1 MQEQR
6 ARTRRE
12 LLEAEEARQSHPE
25 AGLPSLPASVG
36 LRDDALV
43 SRGAGSHRAG
53 VALGLQRAQGN
64 GHVQRLLKG
73 TASGTSRG
81 GPAPALPQASPLP
94 SALAQQIEAARGT
107 GQPLDRRTR
116 EPLEAA
122 LGADLRDVRVHA
134 GPPAS
139 RLATALDAE
148 AFTTGSDVF
157 FGRGTYSPGS
167 PRGREILGHE
177 LVHVVQQRQGRLGGQ
192 PATVRPAGEG
202 LEQEAT
208 EIGQRL
214 TAPGAPGRGPAPPH
228 GTAALAGVGRTSPI
242 QRLEAAHHE
251 HAERFGLTT
260 TSDTGERGGL
270 TEAEAGAVY
279 FGNWQRDFNQ
289 AFGNNALRNLLG
301 DELLFEIINLL
312 AINKFGRDL
321 DPQEFGVYSPR
332 EHIDL
337 PAGQINA
344 DLLMGP
350 AAPTIQGQT
359 VERPA
364 EDISSPE
371 AIAALFQVNEAGLPA
386 YLARSI
392 QYVEEEFSTA
402 ADLGRTPDGLMHFGN
417 GLHSVEDLFAHSN
430 WAEIAVG
437 RLISDGALTFSPEL
451 TDELHQREQG
461 GLDPIETL
469 AGQTEGGI
477 PILTT
482 GSFVTDDT
490 FESIKEE
497 ISNFLRGFDP
507 FTAGNEER
515 SRQFMTMA
523 LERYERMS
531 ESGAAGQ
538 IVVPFLENL
547 GTLLTDKLAE
557 KAREAIAGEQSGEG
571 GLLEAV
577 RGAAGEVVGAG
588 LELAG
593 ETLGTEWV
601 QGAIAGGINRV
612 GDLPLSELYS
622 FAADARGAVRDF
634 FDSIDEQLQE
644 IPVYGQTL
652 RPWVRARMEELRELV
667 RAPIR
672 EAVGWLADYVQEQ
685 LVEASAAGTNI
696 EEQIRG
702 HIGNVANPD
711 AREQL
716 QNASTSDRIAMLSNP
731 QFMAAAQM
739 DPMERDRLV
748 AMLSL
753 PDWARAGPSH
763 TQIAKD
769 HADSPFFGVAF
780 FLAQSVDRE
789 LRDLLMAVWDIE
801 GTNVAEPEL
810 AEGYEGEIPPEIAA
824 RRAPAGTPEE
834 EMTTE
839 ERLAEREA
847 AEEAPH
853 YREIRSREEAE
864 RIMEEGGVPERE
876 EHGGET
882 LRAGLATAARL
893 AARAAAEVP
902 DAVRGLA
909 DRVEAAAPEV
919 AAELRATADGLPAGL
934 ESLAAQLEATGVRDL
949 APLAERARELAREK
963 EGLVERTQALLRR
976 AAATVAGAAEELAD
990 VADQLR
996 TAADAVGPSMRQV
1009 SGMLRGLAPQIEEFA
1024 GAAIRNEDQV
1034 ERVRAVRVTTSE
1046 WSFESHA
1053 RADSPERAD
1062 LFTRVHEV
1070 MNHPYQ
1076 GDWWHERLL
1085 GWCTDHR
1092 ERLEA
1097 YIRARN
1103 SGEMHSHGH

>member
-1 MQEQR
+1 MGPVEATPLKTAPESR
-6 ARTRRE
+6 LAP
-12 LLEAEEARQSHPE
+12 EAEAAVLSDPRFNASANLHPKAE
-25 AGLPSLPASVG
+25 VL
-36 LRDDALV
+36 
-43 SRGAGSHRAG
+43 
-53 VALGLQRAQGN
+53 LGLQGSRGN
-64 GHVQRLLKG
+64 SYVQRRL
-73 TASGTSRG
+73 
-81 GPAPALPQASPLP
+81 APAAGRPAGQYQHLPDS
-94 SALAQQIEAARGT
+94 LAQQIEAARGN
-107 GQPLDRRTR
+107 GEPLDRRTR
-116 EPLEAA
+116 ETQEEVQ
-122 LGADLRDVRVHA
+122 GADLREVRVHT
-134 GPPAS
+134 GPPAN
-139 RLATALDAE
+139 RLAAALDAE

-157 FGRGTYSPGS
+157 FGSGAYAPGS

-177 LVHVVQQRQGRLGGQ
+177 LAHVVQQRQGRVGGE

-202 LEQEAT
+202 LEQEAA
-208 EIGQRL
+208 ELGRHL
-214 TAPGAPGRGPAPPH
+214 AAPAAPARGPAPRH
-228 GTAALAGVGRTSPI
+228 GTAAMAGDGRTSPI

-289 AFGNNALRNLLG
+289 AFGNNPLRGLLG
-301 DELLFEIINLL
+301 DDLLFEIINLL

-321 DPQEFGVYSPR
+321 DPEAFGVYSPR
-332 EHIDL
+332 EHIDN

-371 AIAALFQVNEAGLPA
+371 AIAALFQVNAAGLPA
-386 YLARSI
+386 YLGRSI

-417 GLHSVEDLFAHSN
+417 GLHTVEDLFAHSN
-430 WAEIAVG
+430 WGEIAVSK
-437 RLISDGALTFSPEL
+437 LITDGALTFSPEL
-451 TDELHQREQG
+451 MEELDARQQG
-461 GLDPIETL
+461 SPDFIETL

-497 ISNFLRGFDP
+497 ISNFLREFDP
-507 FTAGNEER
+507 FSPANPER

-523 LERYERMS
+523 LERYERLS

-538 IVVPFLENL
+538 IVVPFLRNL
-547 GTLLTDKLAE
+547 GTALTEKLAA
-557 KAREAIAGEQSGEG
+557 KAREAIAGEQTGGG
-571 GLLEAV
+571 GLLETV
-577 RGAAGEVVGAG
+577 RGVAGEAVGAG

-593 ETLGTEWV
+593 GALGTEWV
-601 QGAIAGGINRV
+601 QDAIASGINLV
-612 GDLPLSELYS
+612 GELPLTDLYS
-622 FAADARGAVRDF
+622 FAADGRGAVRDF
-634 FDSIDEQLQE
+634 FDNLDQQLQRIPIYGEE
-644 IPVYGQTL
+644 I
-652 RPWVRARMEELRELV
+652 RPWVRARMEELRELI
-667 RAPIR
+667 REPIR
-672 EAVGWLADYVQEQ
+672 QAVGWLADYVQEQ

-702 HIGNVANPD
+702 HIGNIANPT

-716 QNASTSDRIAMLSNP
+716 QNASTPDRIAMLSNP

-739 DPMERDRLV
+739 DPMDRDRLV

-789 LRDLLMAVWDIE
+789 LRDLLMAVWDVE
-801 GTNVAEPEL
+801 GVNVVEPEL
-810 AEGYEGEIPPEIAA
+810 EEEYEGEIPPEIAG
-824 RRAPAGTPEE
+824 RRAPPGTPEE

-876 EHGGET
+876 EHGGEG
-882 LRAGLATAARL
+882 LRHGVAAAL
-893 AARAAAEVP
+893 RAAAFVAQEIP
-902 DAVRGLA
+902 DGLRSLA
-909 DRVEAAAPEV
+909 GRVQAAAPGA
-919 AAELRATADGLPAGL
+919 AAELRDAADALPAGL
-934 ESLAAQLEATGVRDL
+934 ESLAEGLEHAGIPEL
-949 APLAERARELAREK
+949 AGLAERARELAREK
-963 EGLVERTQALLRR
+963 EGLIERTQAALRR
-976 AAATVAGAAEELAD
+976 AAAAVEEASDELEDAAEQIRA
-990 VADQLR
+990 
-996 TAADAVGPSMRQV
+996 AADAVGPTMRRV
-1009 SGMLRGLAPQIEEFA
+1009 SETLREVAPHIEEFA
-1024 GAAIRNEDQV
+1024 GAAMRGQEQI
-1034 ERVRAVRVTTSE
+1034 ERVHETVVETSE
-1046 WSFESHA
+1046 WTSESHA
-1053 RADSPERAD
+1053 RGDTPERAA

-1085 GWCTDHR
+1085 GWCEAHR
-1092 ERLEA
+1092 DRLEA

-1103 SGEMHSHGH
+1103 SGEMHVHGH